1 MKMRVIIEG
10 NTSSF
15 KANVSLE
22 PSEVWL
28 GGKII
33 KADKDQLSDFKYF
46 TTDKYGDVVANEA
59 AIEKDIEEKVKTA
72 IQSSE
77 LNESIR
83 RICDEIHRAVSN
95 EYNEIIERYQVI
107 NFEHEYPKIS

>member
-1 MKMRVIIEG
+1 MRAG
-10 NTSSF
+10 H
-15 KANVSLE
+15 
-22 PSEVWL
+22 
-28 GGKII
+28 GGPTPPH
-33 KADKDQLSDFKYF
+33 SNF